1 MKSIVSILLMALL
14 SFAACL
20 YFPWWSIAVVCFVV
34 AIMIP
39 QRVGYAF
46 LNGFVSLFILWFSM
60 SSWFSFN
67 NDHILAH
74 RMSLLLFQIDNPL
87 LLVMCTALIGALVG
101 GFAAMSG
108 ALVRPL
114 KK

>member
-1 MKSIVSILLMALL
+1 MKNIVSILLMAFL

-34 AIMIP
+34 AIIIP

-46 LNGFVSLFILWFSM
+46 LNGFVSLFLLWFSM

-74 RMSLLLFQIDNPL
+74 RMSLLLFKMDNPL
-87 LLVMCTALIGALVG
+87 LLVMSTALIGAFVG
-101 GFAAMSG
+101 GLAAMSG
-108 ALVRPL
+108 ALARPM

>member
-1 MKSIVSILLMALL
+1 MKNIVSILLMSIL

-20 YFPWWSIAVVCFVV
+20 YFPWWSIAIVCFLVS
-34 AIMIP
+34 IIIP

-46 LNGFVSLFILWFSM
+46 LNGFVSLFLLWFSM

-74 RMSLLLFQIDNPL
+74 RMSLLLFKMDNPL
-87 LLVMCTALIGALVG
+87 LLVMTTALIGAFVG
-101 GFAAMSG
+101 GLSAMSG
-108 ALVRPL
+108 ALARPM